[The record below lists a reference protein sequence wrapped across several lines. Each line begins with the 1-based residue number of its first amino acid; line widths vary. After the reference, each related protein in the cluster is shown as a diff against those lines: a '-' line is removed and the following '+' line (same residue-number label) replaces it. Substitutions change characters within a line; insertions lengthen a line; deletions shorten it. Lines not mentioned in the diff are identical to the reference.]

1 LREGLLSKNTV
12 VNHVDGEPGL
22 FEAALDAA
30 RDRAVVFDQKES
42 HGIRSSTMDYAF
54 VARRPAMPSLHSK
67 TCRRKPSSNARQ
79 SIRNMSE
86 ITINEL
92 EAAINFWRARSP
104 SSGDELSLCK
114 EASALSKPYALM
126 IVQRRG
132 TVSSD
137 RLEAAARDAWEAYVR
152 AGRG

>member
-1 LREGLLSKNTV
+1 
-12 VNHVDGEPGL
+12 
-22 FEAALDAA
+22 
-30 RDRAVVFDQKES
+30 
-42 HGIRSSTMDYAF
+42 
-54 VARRPAMPSLHSK
+54 
-67 TCRRKPSSNARQ
+67 
-79 SIRNMSE
+79 MSE

-126 IVQRRG
+126 IVQRQAIL
-132 TVSSD
+132 SSD
-137 RLEAAARDAWEAYVR
+137 RLDPTARDAWEAYVR